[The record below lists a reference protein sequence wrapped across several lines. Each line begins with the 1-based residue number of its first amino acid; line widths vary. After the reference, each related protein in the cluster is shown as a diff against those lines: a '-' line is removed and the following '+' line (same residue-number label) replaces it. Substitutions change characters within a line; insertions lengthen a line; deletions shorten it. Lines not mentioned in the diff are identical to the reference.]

1 MQTNIIRSLGLA
13 AFNSIVLLVLLVR
26 TFSWLGLFFVAVVV
40 AVMFAFAMGK
50 FTDKNYDSMA
60 ARLNLFGFMLLAG
73 YLAIQYRQFLPF
85 FARLRLG
92 QAVKPGYSP
101 NYFTVFLA
109 LFIIMGTLTGQTL
122 VKTAVKPH
130 TASGQAAPSSP
141 KANANN
147 TSALVLVVFV
157 AATAVAVMK
166 SGPAAFLDGLP
177 VFVFGFTVF
186 GAIRIADF
194 GIAALRGDKPAKV
207 SPLPLIIGGVML
219 ALGLLIPEFTIM
231 NPASLSPL
239 IFIVHSLLPWYAVAG
254 WTVVLFFVSCE
265 LKGDE
270 QVLDGDECLLAGLIG
285 AVWVTATIGFA
296 PFDLSWIIPVVYA
309 GILLA
314 VLFHDVG
321 SGRAAEQFTGI
332 RPLASSHYAW
342 LLLAGALLSA
352 AAVLV
357 HSGHIYALLLAGLG
371 ALFAGSCY
379 RHFAGWVRSAV
390 MWSSVMLA
398 VSLAFIGWSLQSG
411 WNPRKLFV
419 LLAMLAVTGS
429 VTWMLNHHKE
439 VGNNAAAHDVELLRN
454 CIILI
459 LFVALSWV
467 AAAKGNPAIRAVPE
481 FQSNQSISTLGNATA
496 RTANVKGVT
505 ISAKAGTGN
514 AKVKTISYVW
524 ANSYIYDSAHITKQS
539 GAKGKIHLDK
549 VKTNHLIIWAR
560 DSNGTIGRKDIWF
573 YHPFNRDRPGHRS

>member
-109 LFIIMGTLTGQTL
+109 LFIIMGTLTGQAL
-122 VKTAVKPH
+122 VAAAVKPH
-130 TASGQAAPSSP
+130 PASGQAAPSSP

-219 ALGLLIPEFTIM
+219 ALGFLIPEFTIM

-296 PFDLSWIIPVVYA
+296 PFDLSW
-309 GILLA
+309 
-314 VLFHDVG
+314 
-321 SGRAAEQFTGI
+321 
-332 RPLASSHYAW
+332 
-342 LLLAGALLSA
+342 LLLVGALLSV

-467 AAAKGNPAIRAVPE
+467 AAAKGNPVIRAVPE

-496 RTANVKGVT
+496 RTANVKGVA

-549 VKTNHLIIWAR
+549 VKTNHLIIWVR
-560 DSNGTIGRKDIWF
+560 DSNGTIGRKDMWF
-573 YHPFNRDRPGHRS
+573 YHPFNRDRPGRRS